1 MCYGLQAQDK
11 SQIRVTGLWTGFAG
25 NSVCFHSK
33 MRSRYWNKK
42 TYACLSGLSIT
53 SSEHGQQDRCSL
65 LEQQS
70 LYRGTECANYLFGH
84 EQYAT

>member
-1 MCYGLQAQDK
+1 MRYGLQAQDK

-25 NSVCFHSK
+25 NSVCFHLK